1 METNEG
7 RLTVDEFLKL
17 VTGLRDLLFPTQGDF
32 TAVLEALDDLDKI
45 VNQKPED
52 PKSAV

>member
-1 METNEG
+1 MENEG

-17 VTGLRDLLFPTQGDF
+17 VTGLRDLLFPQGDF
-32 TAVLEALDDLDKI
+32 TAVLEALNDLEKI